1 MGISLNPYTLCQNY
15 TISQIEEK
23 ITFYSEQLD
32 KATVKSYNK
41 DTSQGSQRVE
51 SAEIDK
57 IGELLQVWLSAKQCL
72 NGTAGPNIVSAGFRE
87 IPSRG
92 RY

>member
-1 MGISLNPYTLCQNY
+1 MGISLNPYTLSQNY
-15 TISQIEEK
+15 SLSSIEEK
-23 ITFYSEQLD
+23 ITFYSDQLD

-41 DTSQGSQRVE
+41 DSSQGTQRVE
-51 SAEIDK
+51 SADIER
-57 IGELLQVWLSAKQCL
+57 IGEILQVWLSAKQHL
-72 NGTAGPNIVSAGFRE
+72 AGTAGPNIVSAGFRE